1 MLGGQGNGG
10 DHGGG
15 AYSLD
20 KMNLDRGDH
29 GMSGGIYD
37 PFNTNNVRLSIIK

>member
-1 MLGGQGNGG
+1 MLGGVGGNG
-10 DHGGG
+10 DYGGNTH
-15 AYSLD
+15 SLD

-37 PFNTNNVRLSIIK
+37 PFNSNNVS